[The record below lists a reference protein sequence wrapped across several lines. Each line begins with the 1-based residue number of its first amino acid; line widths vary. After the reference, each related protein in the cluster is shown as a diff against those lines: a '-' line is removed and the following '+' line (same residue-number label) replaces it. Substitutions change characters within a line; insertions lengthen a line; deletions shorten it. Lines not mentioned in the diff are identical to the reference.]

1 MGVST
6 LSGLGQVA
14 VPLIRPLLRTSVWM
28 VFGDREL
35 AGARC
40 SFQGLPI
47 NLSFLVQLGHEAKS
61 EAPFGPSRLVPMMTM
76 CLVEVHPSLELLAA
90 RLFHRVHCWRFRG
103 TGAGGCVGW
112 LVHCCGSG
120 SIPQDLLCCQFP

>member
-6 LSGLGQVA
+6 LPGLGQVA

-47 NLSFLVQLGHEAKS
+47 NLSLLVQLGHEAKS

-76 CLVEVHPSLELLAA
+76 CLVGFILPWRCWPPDSFLEST
-90 RLFHRVHCWRFRG
+90 V
-103 TGAGGCVGW
+103 GG
-112 LVHCCGSG
+112 
-120 SIPQDLLCCQFP
+120 